1 MRFISRCSISLESS
15 RKSECKGNGVSSRR
29 SVLAL
34 LCGEAQSFLAV
45 RFQYRT
51 KRGRFAYCVP
61 KTLCSKRAKVFEDS
75 ADESPMT
82 PNCPG
87 RVTLGDLRPQG
98 LLDLYRQG
106 TTWVAA
112 IRLRDGRLTN
122 LALEESVTTRKAA
135 LQFLQIELSK
145 FAQSP
150 IPR

>member
-1 MRFISRCSISLESS
+1 MPQNYPE
-15 RKSECKGNGVSSRR
+15 
-29 SVLAL
+29 
-34 LCGEAQSFLAV
+34 
-45 RFQYRT
+45 
-51 KRGRFAYCVP
+51 
-61 KTLCSKRAKVFEDS
+61 
-75 ADESPMT
+75 
-82 PNCPG
+82 

-145 FAQSP
+145 FQQSP
-150 IPR
+150 VPR